1 MKITKITPYLISA
14 PSPFLATAEDTRRV
28 RPRTESISLWR

>member
-14 PSPFLATAEDTRRV
+14 PSPFLATAEDTRRW
-28 RPRTESISLWR
+28 PRTESISLWR